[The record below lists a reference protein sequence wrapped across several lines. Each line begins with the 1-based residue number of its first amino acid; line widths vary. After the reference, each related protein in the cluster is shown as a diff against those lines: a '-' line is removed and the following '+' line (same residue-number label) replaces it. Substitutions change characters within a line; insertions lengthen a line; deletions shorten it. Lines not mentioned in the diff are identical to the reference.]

1 MGKLEVSE
9 VLGKDLI
16 EILKNLE
23 RAVWLGQQDKID
35 LTITISEDDTK
46 FEKDL
51 SQITQDD
58 LGVSYP
64 ERIAAIVDRLNGLK
78 EDLEMAQQAMD
89 NYPLTNDPRVRLT
102 RDSTAALESL
112 KTKLPLMITEYNRWV
127 ETIRNASCR
136 TRTCNHSFRRRVL
149 YPIELMKLY

>member
-1 MGKLEVSE
+1 MYLGKLEVSE

-35 LTITISEDDTK
+35 LTITISEDSAK

-51 SQITQDD
+51 SQITQYD

-64 ERIAAIVDRLNGLK
+64 ERIAAIVDRRNGLK

-89 NYPLTNDPRVRLT
+89 NYPLTNDPRVRLI
-102 RDSTAALESL
+102 RDSIAALENL
-112 KTKLPLMITEYNRWV
+112 KSKVNTNDSRI
-127 ETIRNASCR
+127 
-136 TRTCNHSFRRRVL
+136 
-149 YPIELMKLY
+149 